1 MYEVFRGAH
10 TGVMREDWT
19 RVSRSLL
26 LTVTHPSLTLGKTPL
41 VFLPLKGGQ
50 LLKPMKLTPAET
62 LPKGP
67 GWLYEIKYDGFRC
80 LLDWQEDSIRLLSR
94 NGQDLSDRFPEIICG
109 IRETSSAVSPQLP
122 ILLDGELV
130 FLLNDVRSD
139 FSVVARRSRLRT
151 KSSIE
156 EQSRLF
162 PCRFAAFD
170 LLETGGEDLR
180 SKSVEERKDKLGRV
194 LRAAGFPFDT
204 DYRNPSPVQGVAAF
218 SEPEPLNSRLI
229 TGNGEGLVAKRS
241 GSRWQEGI
249 RSTDWVKVKNWRT
262 VPVVLMGF
270 ETENTNFS
278 GCILHEGEWREVVTL
293 RHGFSNE
300 ELKTLIALFREN
312 GTEGPPGVF
321 TLAAAIVA
329 EVLTIGESGGKLREP
344 RFSRFLLDK
353 SPETAT
359 FQRYRRALE
368 PIPPGVAVTNPDKP
382 LFPKVGIDKDG
393 YLLYLQHAAPYL
405 LPWLEDRPLTVIR
418 YPHGTEDGERFYQK
432 HAPDSIPSFVQ
443 TVPGEDGEL
452 LLCNSL
458 ETLLWLGNQAALEL
472 HVPFGRLRE
481 GKESPYPDEIV
492 FDLDPPDASKF
503 QLAVDASRR
512 LKEVFDGFGLEAFI
526 KTSGG
531 KGMQLYIPIPPG
543 TFTYEETRL
552 FTSFAADYLC
562 EQAPDRFTTERLKKK
577 RGGRLYVDYVQHARG
592 KTIIAPY
599 STRGAGHA
607 PVATPLEWH
616 ELTED
621 LRPESFTI
629 PTVTERLRTKGDP
642 FLLMEKAR
650 LSQPFDAVL
659 KKLKEITR

>member
-1 MYEVFRGAH
+1 MKFSAVRTLESCRSVLLNTQGVYLNTRRILAH
-10 TGVMREDWT
+10 E
-19 RVSRSLL
+19 
-26 LTVTHPSLTLGKTPL
+26 
-41 VFLPLKGGQ
+41 GGDQ
-50 LLKPMKLTPAET
+50 ALKPMKLTPAET
-62 LPKGP
+62 LPEGP

-80 LLDWQEDSIRLLSR
+80 LLDWREDGIRLLSR
-94 NGQDLSDRFPEIICG
+94 NGQDLSDRFPEIING
-109 IRETSSAVSPQLP
+109 IKEASIAARPHLP
-122 ILLDGELV
+122 IFLDGELV

-156 EQSRLF
+156 EQSRMF

-170 LLETGGEDLR
+170 LLETGGDDLR
-180 SKSVEERKDKLGRV
+180 SNTVDERKDELGRV
-194 LRAAGFPFDT
+194 LRAAGFPAGT
-204 DYRNPSPVQGVAAF
+204 DYRNLSPVQGVTAY
-218 SEPEPLNSRLI
+218 SEPEPIKSRLI
-229 TGNGEGLVAKRS
+229 AGNGEGLVAKRS

-249 RSTDWVKVKNWRT
+249 RSTDWIKVKNWRT
-262 VPVVLMGF
+262 VPVVLTGF

-278 GCILHEGEWREVVTL
+278 GRILDGEEWREVVTL
-293 RHGFSNE
+293 RHGFSDE
-300 ELKTLIALFREN
+300 ELKTLTALFRAN

-321 TLAAAIVA
+321 RLAPAIVA

-344 RFSRFLLDK
+344 RFSRFLLEE
-353 SPETAT
+353 SPAT
-359 FQRYRRALE
+359 VTLQRYRRALE
-368 PIPPGVAVTNPDKP
+368 PIPPGVAVTNPDKT
-382 LFPKVGIDKDG
+382 LFPEAGIDKDG

-418 YPHGTEDGERFYQK
+418 YPHGSDDAERFYQK
-432 HAPDSIPSFVQ
+432 HAPDSVPSFAQ
-443 TVPGEDGEL
+443 TVHGEDGEL

-481 GKESPYPDEIV
+481 GKVSAFPDEII
-492 FDLDPPDASKF
+492 FDLDPPDASTF
-503 QLAVDASRR
+503 QLAVDAAHRF
-512 LKEVFDGFGLEAFI
+512 KEVFDGFGLEAFV

-531 KGMQLYIPIPPG
+531 KGMQLYLPLPSS

-552 FTSFAADYLC
+552 FTSFASNYLC

-577 RGGRLYVDYVQHARG
+577 RGGRLYVDYVQHAMG

-616 ELTED
+616 ELTEA

-629 PTVTERLRTKGDP
+629 PAVTERLRTKGDP
-642 FLLMEKAR
+642 FLLMEEAR
-650 LSQPFDAVL
+650 LSQPFGDVL
-659 KKLKEITR
+659 KKLKEITS